1 MNIIKELLA
10 MGTLPAKA
18 NRGVKSSDTQGFNL
32 VKLIESGELTPENL
46 PDEMQY
52 MVGIKRDVKT
62 PNLENLL
69 AHLSELVSQE
79 NSISGFE
86 FKYAAKICNQR
97 IFLII
102 ENQERKYIVTSFGHK
117 ETVRTIQSRY
127 IFRINYNKQQF
138 ELYSTPYHSAETK
151 LAQKT
156 FCTTFFDYLNT
167 KGQLVE
173 AVA

>member
-10 MGTLPAKA
+10 MGANPAKA
-18 NRGVKSSDTQGFNL
+18 GRGNNILGQQSFDL

-52 MVGIKRDVKT
+52 MVGIKRDAT
-62 PNLENLL
+62 LPDLEQLIK
-69 AHLSELVSQE
+69 HLSDLTNQADSV
-79 NSISGFE
+79 SGFE
-86 FKYAAKICNQR
+86 FKYVAKICNQR
-97 IFLII
+97 IFLIV

-127 IFRINYNKQQF
+127 IFRINQAKQQF

-151 LAQKT
+151 LAQKK
-156 FCTTFFDYLNT
+156 FCTTFFDYLGA
-167 KGQLVE
+167 KGKF
-173 AVA
+173 ADTIA